1 MGDEWVCQDCG
12 QASSEDPGNQSCPA
26 CGGEMINIGAVDED
40 LKVSKKPSDQYEDD
54 DLEAPIDPVGD
65 FDPDFEEEPEVIDS
79 KKK

>member
-1 MGDEWVCQDCG
+1 MGDEWICKDCG

-26 CGGEMINIGAVDED
+26 CSGEMINIGAVDED
-40 LKVSKKPSDQYEDD
+40 LKESKKPADQYEDD
-54 DLEAPIDPVGD
+54 DLNTTIGQAGD